1 LTPLLDPANAYPEVG
16 FHIVR
21 YCTEEVHRSQPPSAH
36 ADPVL
41 HSEAH
46 LSERRLQA
54 LLQSDEDKAV
64 LTLDAAGIA
73 YSKREVLVVRVLDEP
88 GMLGDLALVMSKAGI
103 NIDSVYVTT
112 RGHIVLGVDDMAG
125 GTQIAAGMAV
135 MTFE

>member
-21 YCTEEVHRSQPPSAH
+21 YCTEEVHRSQPPGAH

-54 LLQSDEDKAV
+54 LLQ
-64 LTLDAAGIA
+64 
-73 YSKREVLVVRVLDEP
+73 EVFEELFS
-88 GMLGDLALVMSKAGI
+88 GLADFDTNS
-103 NIDSVYVTT
+103 
-112 RGHIVLGVDDMAG
+112 
-125 GTQIAAGMAV
+125 
-135 MTFE
+135 